1 MKLLEE
7 VVIAEVDV
15 PNLNGR
21 IYPRAVL
28 TKMIGEIEEKTNPP
42 RVFGSIGMPVGVDV
56 DLSRVSHTVSDLHIT
71 DDGKLLGKVM
81 ILETPQGKI
90 MEKILEAEPTRQFR
104 MAGIGKLEDNPDGT
118 TTVTDF
124 RLLSINLVRDGA

>member
-1 MKLLEE
+1 MKLIESG
-7 VVIAEVDV
+7 VIVEADV
-15 PNLNGR
+15 PNLNRR

-28 TKMIGEIEEKTNPP
+28 EKMIGEIEEKTNPA
-42 RVFGSIGMPVGVDV
+42 RVFGSIGMPAGVEV

-71 DDGKLLGKVM
+71 EDGKLLGKVM

-90 MEKILEAEPTRQFR
+90 MEKLLEAEPSRQFR

-118 TTVTDF
+118 TTVVDF